1 MAMNPVT
8 SKAPLIHI
16 GYPKAMSSWLQKHFF
31 SERCGFQVVMN
42 QIQCQ
47 LDIIKP
53 APFHFSTGNAQKTLL
68 DFSATNSILTPVFTA
83 EALSGNMY
91 CGGYNS
97 KEIADRLALIAPNA
111 KVLIL
116 FREQKSL
123 IRSLYKSWITWGMPQ
138 SIEEILCPAIP
149 DLAPQFRLEYLEF
162 DRLIDYY
169 QSLFGPERVLA
180 LPYEGFLK
188 TPYVQLRKIHQF
200 SGAPAA
206 SITAIDQL
214 PILGRVNRGQSLTWL
229 YWLRWQNRLLYKTPF
244 SRFGLIDASND
255 LLLHRIAK
263 SKKNRLPDFTKA
275 WFEES
280 FQHTVRHAVGDHYKD
295 SNRKT
300 SDLLGIDLQEYGYD
314 C

>member
-1 MAMNPVT
+1 
-8 SKAPLIHI
+8 
-16 GYPKAMSSWLQKHFF
+16 
-31 SERCGFQVVMN
+31 MN

-53 APFHFSTGNAQKTLL
+53 APFHFSTENAQKTLL
-68 DFSATNSILTPVFTA
+68 DFNATNSTLMPVFTA

-97 KEIADRLALIAPNA
+97 KEIADRLALIAPDA
-111 KVLIL
+111 KILIL
-116 FREQKSL
+116 FREQRSL

-138 SIEEILCPAIP
+138 SIEEILSPAIP

-162 DRLIDYY
+162 DRLIGYY

-188 TPYVQLRKIHQF
+188 TPYLQLREIHQF
-200 SGAPAA
+200 SGAPEN
-206 SITAIDQL
+206 SITAIDTL
-214 PILGRVNRGQSLTWL
+214 PMLGRVNRGQSLTWL

-244 SRFGLIDASND
+244 NRFGLINANND
-255 LLLHRIAK
+255 LLLNRIAK
-263 SKKNRLPDFTKA
+263 SKKNRLPAFTKP

-280 FQHTVRHAVGDHYKD
+280 FSNAVANTVRDRYKN
-295 SNRKT
+295 SNQKT
-300 SDLLGIDLQEYGYD
+300 SALLGIDLQEYGYD